1 MPTLKNA
8 KHERF
13 AQELASGKTADESY
27 VLAGFS
33 ENRHNAAA
41 LARKEHIRTRV
52 AELLTEREQIHAQG
66 TAKAIER
73 VGLTKEWVI
82 TRLKENAERALQA
95 IPVLDAEG
103 DPTGEYKYEGSVANR
118 ALELLGKEL
127 GMFIERKEV
136 GQPGDFDRMSDDE
149 LRAELGELVAGA
161 TSGADAEGE
170 GAKRSRDTSKL
181 N

>member
-1 MPTLKNA
+1 MPTLKSA

-13 AQELASGKTADESY
+13 AQEVASGKKLEEAHG
-27 VLAGFS
+27 LAGYKPS
-33 ENRHNAAA
+33 RATASKLRQNVN
-41 LARKEHIRTRV
+41 ISQRV
-52 AELLTEREQIHAQG
+52 AELLAEREQIHAQG

-95 IPVLDAEG
+95 IPVTDSEG
-103 DPTGEYKYEGSVANR
+103 APTGEYQYQGNVANR

-149 LRAELGELVAGA
+149 LRAELAELVEGA
-161 TSGADAEGE
+161 TPSVVAEGE
-170 GAKRSRDTSKL
+170 GTKRPRDTSRL